1 MKTMYIKKL
10 ITICALAIVGHTLAQ
25 STVEKKEIGHYLY
38 DSDTIITDAA
48 ENIYKVEN
56 LGIKVNS
63 EHVESGPR
71 ISPDGKTL
79 FFFRIDHPENTNHS
93 RDIWY
98 SEYNEKDS
106 TWREA
111 KHQEWPLN
119 SVGDNSVHSISA
131 DGQKI
136 LLHNVYLKNGL
147 TKNGVSYSEKLSDG
161 KWSFPKEL
169 KIRHYKNDETCSFHM
184 NDDWTTLILAIHGK
198 HSVGH
203 QDLYVSFLEEDGEHY
218 TEPLDLGK
226 VVNTSGM
233 EATAFLGADQKTLYF
248 SSNGRPDKIGG
259 FDIYKTE
266 RLDSTWTN
274 WSTPE
279 NMGVPFNT
287 PDNEFY
293 FSTPSNSEYAYLS
306 HHFRGGDKAEH
317 SDIVRI
323 KLQEAAKPKILV
335 LKGIVIDTDTKEKIE
350 AHYIIKEVPSNKE
363 VANAYSDTTNG
374 FENTLTLGKKYY
386 VIADAKDYKTDSV
399 LVDASQ
405 LTKYYEKEITIELKK
420 EPLLTLKGF
429 FINAKDS
436 TTKIPGTLT
445 VERLPKGS
453 NTINTKST
461 VANGYKTILSGG
473 YEYRLTAS
481 SDGYLESFADINI
494 KDLKTWKDSTLNFY
508 LQPIEKESFEIE
520 GIFFDYNKHT
530 LQARSFPVLDNVVDI
545 LKRHPE
551 IKVELSAHTDSR
563 GSDQYNESLSQRR
576 AQSTVDY
583 LIKNGIPK
591 SALVAKGYG
600 EKKLTNECTNGVKCS
615 DAKHEEN
622 RRVEFE
628 ILDIKE

>member
-1 MKTMYIKKL
+1 MNIRKL
-10 ITICALAIVGHTLAQ
+10 LAVLALTIIGYSFGQT
-25 STVEKKEIGHYLY
+25 ENEEKEIGHYLY
-38 DSDTIITDAA
+38 DHDTIIKDTD

-56 LGIKVNS
+56 LGEKVNS
-63 EHVESGPR
+63 MHVESGPR
-71 ISPDGKTL
+71 ISPDGNTL
-79 FFFRIDHPENTNHS
+79 YFFRIDHPENTNHS

-98 SEYNEKDS
+98 SEYNKEDS
-106 TWREA
+106 TWGEA

-161 KWSFPKEL
+161 KWAFPKEL
-169 KIRHYKNDETCSFHM
+169 KIRHYKNDEVCSFHM
-184 NDDWTTLILAIHGK
+184 NDDWTILILAIHGK
-198 HSVGH
+198 KSKGH
-203 QDLYVSFLEEDGEHY
+203 QDLYVSFLEDDGEHY
-218 TEPLDLGK
+218 TEPLNLGE
-226 VVNTSGM
+226 VVNTSES
-233 EATAFLGADQKTLYF
+233 EATAFLAADHKTLYF
-248 SSNGRPDKIGG
+248 SSNGRADKIGG

-274 WSTPE
+274 WSEPK
-279 NMGVPFNT
+279 NMGIPFNT

-293 FSTPSNSEYAYLS
+293 FSTPTNSEYAYLS
-306 HHFRGGDKAEH
+306 HHFKGGDKEEH

-323 KLQEAAKPKILV
+323 KLLEEAKPKILV
-335 LKGIVIDTDTKEKIE
+335 LKGIVVDADTKEKIE
-350 AHYIIKEVPSNKE
+350 SHYIIKEAPANKE
-363 VANAYSDTTNG
+363 VANGYSDTTNG
-374 FENTLTLGKKYY
+374 FENTLALGKKYY
-386 VIADAKDYKTDSV
+386 VIADAKNYKTDSV
-399 LVDASQ
+399 MIDATQ
-405 LTKYYEKEITIELKK
+405 LTKYYEKKITIELEK
-420 EPLLTLKGF
+420 EPLLTLTGF

-453 NTINTKST
+453 NTINTKASPER
-461 VANGYKTILSGG
+461 GYKTILDGG

-481 SDGYLESFADINI
+481 SDGYLESFADINL
-494 KDLKTWKDSTLNFY
+494 KDLKGWEDSTLNFY

-520 GIFFDYNKHT
+520 GIFFDYNSHK

-563 GSDQYNESLSQRR
+563 GSDKYNESLSQRR

-583 LIKNGIPK
+583 LIKKGIPK

-600 EKKLTNECTNGVKCS
+600 EQKITNECTNGVKCS